1 MNHGAFFIFKFT
13 FNLASKIS
21 MFQNQ
26 FLAGK
31 EQKQLPARGETFTG
45 FSINLN

>member
-13 FNLASKIS
+13 FNLASEIS

-31 EQKQLPARGETFTG
+31 EQKQLPARVKNLLD
-45 FSINLN
+45 FSLI